1 MTPVAGKS
9 PDWDPA
15 KPSESMRRQA
25 DWFVE
30 EARTTFLKAGTHVEL
45 FFLFKPDGSY
55 SMGHPPPDMDKAT
68 FAGRLRES
76 IRQNQFYSVV
86 HIVEAWVYIPRKPN
100 DHTTKQILAG
110 EMAVSDLK
118 KGDKTEA
125 LIVRYECRDG
135 TQRMWIS
142 PIVRPKTG
150 GVALGDALEMG
161 DEVSGRFG
169 SLF

>member
-1 MTPVAGKS
+1 MDDSAPLPA
-9 PDWDPA
+9 WDNRD
-15 KPSESMRRQA
+15 PSGSIRRQA
-25 DWFVE
+25 NWFVE
-30 EARTTFLKAGTHVEL
+30 QARATFLKDGTHVEL
-45 FFLFKPDGSY
+45 FFLYDRNGKG
-55 SMGHPPPDMDKAT
+55 SMGPPPPGMPKHQFIEALKA
-68 FAGRLRES
+68 S
-76 IRQNQFYSVV
+76 IRQNDIYGVV
-86 HIVEAWVYIPRKPN
+86 HIVEAWVYIPKKPN
-100 DHTTKQILAG
+100 DHTMKQILAG

-135 TQRMWIS
+135 SQRMWIS

-161 DEVSGRFG
+161 ETAEGRFA